1 MLFFAVIMLA
11 NVFASDEDFL
21 GHKEIIRRF
30 ETKIFTTNSRPLR
43 HRMMRMEVR
52 PHADR
57 IQVYSIPSTVK
68 TKVDLRFRDTATKRQ
83 FGSTCS
89 AFGLA
94 ASMENALFSIK
105 PIDLSERHL
114 WNKYRKY
121 SSKSAIKAALNKGAI
136 THEDLW
142 AMGDIFPKFGYK
154 KYAKAIL
161 KSAPYID
168 TKVDLAIKAL
178 DQNKPVYLGLSVT
191 DSLYACHK
199 VVDPKSPPNG
209 GGHAVSVVGY
219 GLNQSIPS
227 GGYFIIKNS
236 WSADCGD
243 HGYQYVPFN
252 YCSREDMYCIMWV
265 IDEVGLIGRYS
276 QYDLSY
282 E

>member
-1 MLFFAVIMLA
+1 MFFFMIMMLA
-11 NVFASDEDFL
+11 NAFAGDEVFLDHE
-21 GHKEIIRRF
+21 EITRRF
-30 ETKIFTTNSRPLR
+30 ETKVFSTTTRPSR

-52 PHADR
+52 PRADR
-57 IQVYSIPSTVK
+57 IQVYRIPETVK
-68 TKVDLRFRDTATKRQ
+68 TKVDLRYRDTATKRQ

-94 ASMENALFSIK
+94 ASMENALFQIQ
-105 PIDLSERHL
+105 PTDLSERHL

-121 SSKSAIKAALNKGAI
+121 SSKSAIKAALTKGAI
-136 THEDLW
+136 TDEEFW
-142 AMGDIFPKFGYK
+142 PMTDIFPNYGYK
-154 KYAKAIL
+154 KYAKALL
-161 KSAPYID
+161 KNAPYID

-209 GGHAVSVVGY
+209 GGHAVSIVGY
-219 GLNQSIPS
+219 GLDQAIPG

-252 YCSREDMYCIMWV
+252 YCSRDDMYCIMWV
-265 IDEVGLIGRYS
+265 IDEVGLTGRNS
-276 QYDLSY
+276 HYDLTH